1 MTYLTVK
8 ALRHYHDVGVLT
20 PADIDPAS
28 GYRLYSTD
36 QVQTA
41 LLISRFRDLDM
52 PLDDV
57 RLLLDTSDIDARNAI
72 IVAHLQRMEDRL
84 DRTRVAVDSL
94 RAMLSMDAPAPIVIR
109 YRVMSPML
117 VLAVTETVAGDDFG
131 DWLQGVWTE
140 LDNVVRRSA
149 HSASGPNGA
158 LYEAAFFEESCGPV
172 TAFVPIAGEC
182 AGSGRVTM
190 ATLPAVTYAIT
201 DHRGGFD
208 GIDRTYGALGTAVA
222 ELRIGAPGPIREI
235 YPADDLTE
243 VCWPITAAP

>member
-1 MTYLTVK
+1 
-8 ALRHYHDVGVLT
+8 
-20 PADIDPAS
+20 
-28 GYRLYSTD
+28 
-36 QVQTA
+36 
-41 LLISRFRDLDM
+41 LDM

-57 RLLLDTSDIDARNAI
+57 RLLLDTNDIEARNAI
-72 IVAHLQRMEDRL
+72 IVAHLQRMEGRL

-94 RAMLSMDAPAPIVIR
+94 RAMLSMDAPAPIVVR

-117 VLAVTETVAGDDFG
+117 VLAITETVAGDDFG

-208 GIDRTYGALGTAVA
+208 GIDRTYGALGAFGPGLGSTDIASCLALGSFWQAVPETIQIEPSA
-222 ELRIGAPGPIREI
+222 RQEAMSVEPSPVPNAPR
-235 YPADDLTE
+235 
-243 VCWPITAAP
+243 AP